1 MIINSGVT
9 VDVMGELQEVMT
21 VWTAE
26 FKPWKQKS
34 EVSEEELAQ
43 SSQTGFSPGT
53 LSVQR
58 NTSKSENFTF

>member
-9 VDVMGELQEVMT
+9 VDVMGELQAVMT
-21 VWTAE
+21 VLTAE

-34 EVSEEELAQ
+34 EVSEELTQ
-43 SSQTGFSPGT
+43 NSQTGFSPGT

-58 NTSKSENFTF
+58 NTSKCENFTF